1 MPAFRLTLR
10 NTWIKICGITRS
22 QDASAAAEL
31 GADAIG
37 LVFFAKSPRAVTV
50 QDVAEIVQ
58 DLPRSLEVVALFV
71 NPDKGLVQEVV
82 DTGHIDLLQFHGSE
96 SAAFCE
102 QFSRPY
108 MKAIAVKD
116 ESQLASEIESYS
128 SAKYILL
135 DSYDPG
141 LPGGTGKT
149 FDWEKVEAVAESQKS
164 RLVLAGGLTPDNVQ
178 TAIKE
183 VRPFGVDVS
192 SGVEAR
198 KGIKDFGKIKS
209 FIEGVK
215 VSDNA

>member
-1 MPAFRLTLR
+1 MH

-37 LVFFAKSPRAVTV
+37 LVFFAKSPRAITV
-50 QDVAEIVQ
+50 QDVAGIVQ
-58 DLPRSLEVVALFV
+58 GLPQRLEVVALFV
-71 NPDKGLVQEVV
+71 NPDRDLVQEVI

-96 SAAFCE
+96 PAVFCE
-102 QFSRPY
+102 QFSKPY

-116 ESQLASEIESYS
+116 ESQLASDIESYS

-135 DSYDPG
+135 DSYDPS

-149 FDWEKVEAVAESQKS
+149 FDWEKAKSVAESQKS

-178 TAIKE
+178 IAIE
-183 VRPFGVDVS
+183 EFRPFGVDVS

-198 KGIKDFGKIKS
+198 KGIKDFGKIKL

-215 VSDNA
+215 VSDKV